1 MTITWNRQAA
11 AAAGQIVSAAAVAAP
26 PAAPGPGTTTTIFSP
41 QDAAAAQQRAKSGL
55 LLSQL
60 YGYLRD
66 NAEQHPRLAAAIPLL
81 SSAVAEY
88 RTGQAQDPIAGV
100 RSVYAAIETVRR
112 ADPSIPEP

>member
-26 PAAPGPGTTTTIFSP
+26 AAPPGTTTTTFSP
-41 QDAAAAQQRAKSGL
+41 QDSAAAQQRAKAGL

-66 NAEQHPRLAAAIPLL
+66 NAEQHPRLAVAIPLL

-88 RTGQAQDPIAGV
+88 RTGRARDPIAGV
-100 RSVYAAIETVRR
+100 RSVFSAIEAVRG

>member
-11 AAAGQIVSAAAVAAP
+11 AAAGQIVTAAAVAAP
-26 PAAPGPGTTTTIFSP
+26 AATPPGQSTTTFRP
-41 QDAAAAQQRAKSGL
+41 QDAAAAQQRAKAGL

-81 SSAVAEY
+81 SSAVADY
-88 RTGQAQDPIAGV
+88 RTGRAQDPIAGV